1 MNKKVLVLA
10 LVLVLAVTSV
20 FAAKSDMKVG
30 AQLGYGGRN
39 LIIHAEYEGGST
51 VFNNGFYGVFTFE
64 YGVTDAISVKAEAGI
79 NTMGHTNSKAE
90 LSGSTW
96 YKDSD
101 ATPVNFALFVGAM
114 YNYSINKE
122 LTAYGGAGIDMLIG
136 KWRADSTGSYINT
149 NTAIGLGFEAGA
161 SYKINKQFSVNA
173 GAKFAWQF
181 INACEDFKKY
191 DAKVTS
197 LAYKAYAG
205 VTYSL

>member
-1 MNKKVLVLA
+1 MNKKVLVFA
-10 LVLVLAVTSV
+10 LVLVLAVGSV
-20 FAAKSDMKVG
+20 FAAKADMKVG
-30 AQLGYGGRN
+30 AQLGYGGRS
-39 LIIHAEYEGGST
+39 LIIHTEYEGGGST
-51 VFNNGFYGVFTFE
+51 ILNNGFYGVFTFE

-79 NTMGHTNSKAE
+79 NTMGHTNTKAE
-90 LSGSTW
+90 LGSTW
-96 YKDSD
+96 YKASDS
-101 ATPVNFALFVGAM
+101 TPVNFALFVGAM

-122 LTAYGGAGIDMLIG
+122 LTVYGGAGIDMLIG
-136 KWRADSTGSYINT
+136 KWREDATGSVIHAS
-149 NTAIGLGFEAGA
+149 TAIGLGLEAGA

-181 INACEDFKKY
+181 INACEDFKKH